1 MHRGLGSCLCGND
14 IVFYRVYTFDKIHS
28 INHIAIPEKN
38 IFIFSS
44 KSFWKKKKVVIFA
57 TALRK

>member
-14 IVFYRVYTFDKIHS
+14 IVFYRVYAFDKIHS
-28 INHIAIPEKN
+28 INHIATTQKN
-38 IFIFSS
+38 IFIFYP

-57 TALRK
+57 SALRK